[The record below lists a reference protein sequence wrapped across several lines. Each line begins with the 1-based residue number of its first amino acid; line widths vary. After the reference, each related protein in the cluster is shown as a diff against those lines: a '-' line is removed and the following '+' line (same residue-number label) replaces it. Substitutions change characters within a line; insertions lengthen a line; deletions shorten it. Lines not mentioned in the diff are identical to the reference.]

1 MSPYSASRITPL
13 GDFFVFGAFGD
24 DVIAVRSPYPPL
36 RTDVNFDGCVDDSD
50 LLTVLFAFGSSER
63 TADANR
69 DGVADDA
76 DLLIVLFQ
84 FGGGCAE

>member
-1 MSPYSASRITPL
+1 M
-13 GDFFVFGAFGD
+13 GDFFVFGAFGG
-24 DVIAVRSPYPPL
+24 DVIAVRNPYPPL
-36 RTDVNFDGCVDDSD
+36 RGDVNFDGCVDDSN

-69 DGVADDA
+69 DGVVDDA